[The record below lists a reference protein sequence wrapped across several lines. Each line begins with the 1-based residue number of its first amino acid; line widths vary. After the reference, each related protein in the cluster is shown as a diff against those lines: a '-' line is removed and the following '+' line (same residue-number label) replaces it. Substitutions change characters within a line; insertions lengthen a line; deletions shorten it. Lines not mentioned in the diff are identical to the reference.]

1 MNAAHIGMLVPA
13 PMCCLPLDEPDIIS
27 LLPVTTGMSAAPAM
41 AGSMQ
46 STNCLCLTQAPH
58 VTPASPTLPCPAG
71 RVQHQ
76 AAREP
81 VRHMHECLLL
91 EHTAACLL
99 GPYGA
104 LGEVRA
110 WRERK
115 GIIMDW
121 GGWHDALGKMGS
133 VCT

>member
-1 MNAAHIGMLVPA
+1 MSPLLAPPYHVPRGA
-13 PMCCLPLDEPDIIS
+13 SSPRQ
-27 LLPVTTGMSAAPAM
+27 PVNPYGT
-41 AGSMQ
+41 
-46 STNCLCLTQAPH
+46 
-58 VTPASPTLPCPAG
+58 CP
-71 RVQHQ
+71 
-76 AAREP
+76 
-81 VRHMHECLLL
+81 RHLHECLLL

-133 VCT
+133 VCTYFMTLYFNTKKFNFIWFKKCLECARLCP